1 MVALCSRMPAAPPP
15 RSFVVSVIADAR
27 ETTDALR
34 AYLEGAGVASVATRA
49 LADPVPPEVD
59 AVVIFPDELEASAVL
74 RLLSELRAQ
83 RPALLLIVVTREAA
97 RLRPALDPDAHS
109 RLPIVLPRPAF
120 GWTIL
125 DAIRDHAR
133 AET

>member
-1 MVALCSRMPAAPPP
+1 MPSAPPP
-15 RSFVVSVIADAR
+15 PPHALVVSVLADAR

-34 AYLEGAGVASVATRA
+34 AYLEGAGVASVASCA
-49 LADPVPPEVD
+49 LEDPVSADAV
-59 AVVIFPDELEASAVL
+59 AVVIFPDELDATAVV
-74 RLLSELRAQ
+74 RWLSELRAA
-83 RPALLLIVVTREAA
+83 RPSLLLVVVTSEVA

-133 AET
+133 AETT